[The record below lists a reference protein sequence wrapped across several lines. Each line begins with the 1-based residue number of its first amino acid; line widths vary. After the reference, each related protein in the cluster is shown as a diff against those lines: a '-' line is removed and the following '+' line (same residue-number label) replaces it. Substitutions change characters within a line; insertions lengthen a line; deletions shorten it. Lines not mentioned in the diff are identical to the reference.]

1 MASNFQVTGIIETS
15 TMNDPKWPW
24 ILHSQ
29 RYPLWRLLVTTSPK
43 FQPILLYDKPRGQTF
58 FELQAILRQV
68 H

>member
-43 FQPILLYDKPRGQTF
+43 FQTF